1 MTRCLFDTNVII
13 SAVLFNRSV
22 PEKALIWA
30 LQNDTIL
37 MSIALSEELA
47 DVLGRPRFDSY
58 ISYQGREEFLMA
70 LLDASELVEVV
81 DQMQVCRDPEDDKIL
96 ELAVSGKTDYILTG
110 DDDLLVL
117 NPFQRVSIITPTDF
131 LLVSAA

>member
-1 MTRCLFDTNVII
+1 MGFTEWHDSDVHSL
-13 SAVLFNRSV
+13 
-22 PEKALIWA
+22 
-30 LQNDTIL
+30 
-37 MSIALSEELA
+37 EELA

-58 ISYQGREEFLMA
+58 ISYQEREEFLMA

-81 DQMQVCRDPEDDKIL
+81 DQIQVCRDPKDDKVL
-96 ELAVSGKTDYILTG
+96 ELAVGSKADYIVTR

>member
-1 MTRCLFDTNVII
+1 
-13 SAVLFNRSV
+13 
-22 PEKALIWA
+22 
-30 LQNDTIL
+30 
-37 MSIALSEELA
+37 
-47 DVLGRPRFDSY
+47 
-58 ISYQGREEFLMA
+58 MA

-81 DQMQVCRDPEDDKIL
+81 DQIQVCRDPEDDKIL

>member
-13 SAVLFNRSV
+13 SAALFNRSV
-22 PEKALIWA
+22 PGKALIWA
-30 LQNDTIL
+30 LQNGTIL

-58 ISYQGREEFLMA
+58 ISYQEREKFLMA

-81 DQMQVCRDPEDDKIL
+81 DQIQVCRDPKDDKIL
-96 ELAVSGKTDYILTG
+96 ELAVSGKADYIVTG

-117 NPFQRVSIITPTDF
+117 NPFQGVSIITPTDF

>member
-1 MTRCLFDTNVII
+1 MGFK
-13 SAVLFNRSV
+13 
-22 PEKALIWA
+22 EW
-30 LQNDTIL
+30 NDSDVHSL
-37 MSIALSEELA
+37 EELA

-58 ISYQGREEFLMA
+58 ISYQEHKEFLMA

-81 DQMQVCRDPEDDKIL
+81 DQIQVCRDPEDDKIL